1 MVVSRRL
8 VVEEFGAWQYMNLI
22 FAYFMIPTGFT
33 NMWITRHVARGDKVA
48 TTGFL
53 FNFLLAIP
61 VTMLFAAVSA
71 PASQAAGISPTLFLL
86 ILPQIFLVYSLAVF
100 ESVSSGIKPHI
111 LGYGSIFFEFV
122 KICTGLVL
130 VLSMKLGLVGAIV
143 SVEIAYALQDLFMLA
158 ILRKEFNKV
167 FYKEIARKWLML
179 AWIPLFSSL
188 AIQMQQFD
196 SLLTTIITG
205 STAPIA
211 MLKAAQVFSTI
222 ISFTT
227 YSASALYPRM
237 LAREERGD
245 VETSIR
251 LIAFL
256 AIPIMFGALVLAEP
270 LLAVLRIEY
279 VEAAMAL
286 RISVILTT
294 IMSITNVAD
303 TIILAT
309 EKIDVSVNVSF
320 RIYLKSRLA
329 LLPILSFLYDLV
341 YLPVVFF
348 MVSYLSTIN
357 STYATIAASIVFASL
372 IITIPQVAYKW
383 RLASK
388 LISFKFPSRS
398 IASYTIAAGVMAIAI
413 ISLNPSEAISTEII
427 KVIYGLFPKIAI
439 GVVIYF
445 ALSFVL
451 DKEPRIIVK
460 GFLRE
465 IGLSRLSVLLRSYL
479 KQTKINFI
487 WL

>member
-1 MVVSRRL
+1 
-8 VVEEFGAWQYMNLI
+8 
-22 FAYFMIPTGFT
+22 
-33 NMWITRHVARGDKVA
+33 
-48 TTGFL
+48 
-53 FNFLLAIP
+53 
-61 VTMLFAAVSA
+61 
-71 PASQAAGISPTLFLL
+71 
-86 ILPQIFLVYSLAVF
+86 
-100 ESVSSGIKPHI
+100 
-111 LGYGSIFFEFV
+111 
-122 KICTGLVL
+122 
-130 VLSMKLGLVGAIV
+130 
-143 SVEIAYALQDLFMLA
+143 
-158 ILRKEFNKV
+158 
-167 FYKEIARKWLML
+167 
-179 AWIPLFSSL
+179 
-188 AIQMQQFD
+188 
-196 SLLTTIITG
+196 
-205 STAPIA
+205 

-256 AIPIMFGALVLAEP
+256 AIPIMFGTLVLAEP

-294 IMSITNVAD
+294 IMSITNVAE

-309 EKIDVSVNVSF
+309 EKIDVSGNVSF
-320 RIYLKSRLA
+320 RSYLKSRLA

-388 LISFKFPSRS
+388 LVSFKFPSRS

-413 ISLNPSEAISTEII
+413 ISLNPTEAISTEII
-427 KVIYGLFPKIAI
+427 KVIYGLFPKIAF
-439 GVVIYF
+439 GAVIYF
-445 ALSFVL
+445 VLSFVL
-451 DKEPRIIVK
+451 DKEPRIIAK

-465 IGLSRLSVLLRSYL
+465 IGLVRS
-479 KQTKINFI
+479 T
-487 WL
+487 